1 MVEFG
6 VGAEFNNERLFLEC
20 DIIFVCIQP
29 GQAGEVFKEVKH
41 IIELRV
47 SQARQNPKLSPP
59 LIVSCLAAVGI
70 PKLKLM
76 LT

>member
-47 SQARQNPKLSPP
+47 SQAR
-59 LIVSCLAAVGI
+59 
-70 PKLKLM
+70 
-76 LT
+76 